1 MDVLVTQLVTSGGG
15 WLLKRQKPGFNTQ
28 QGWKRRW
35 VGIYDGQLFYS
46 KKQTIP
52 KLNSK
57 DHDAKSMA
65 LVGLV
70 IMTGSDGLTIRL
82 HDPDD
87 KNRNVD
93 WKSGTQMIM
102 NAWRPTN
109 CRHVK
114 PYPGTAEDRE
124 AWVHYMRSG
133 IATSDRNQKSDN
145 ASTTASLRVSK
156 KEHL

>member
-1 MDVLVTQLVTSGGG
+1 MDILVTQLVTSGGG

-57 DHDAKSMA
+57 DHDAKSMD

-87 KNRNVD
+87 KNRTVD
-93 WKSGTQMIM
+93 WKSRTQMTM
-102 NAWRPTN
+102 NA
-109 CRHVK
+109 
-114 PYPGTAEDRE
+114 
-124 AWVHYMRSG
+124 
-133 IATSDRNQKSDN
+133 
-145 ASTTASLRVSK
+145 
-156 KEHL
+156 